1 MRSLIVILF
10 AFLSSPIVSSFAFG
24 QDFEKGLKLYDEG
37 DFEKA
42 ITEFELLI
50 ENDAS
55 DLAAWYNLGL
65 SYHRLKNSI
74 KAKWAFEKAHLIE
87 PGNEQITEQLEHEQK
102 ELNESKS
109 WTSPFSQFEI
119 MLLQIGEFLWSIFSI
134 ILALICS
141 LFILLMAKKKQHRSL
156 FGIISALS
164 FLLMATLIYFAH
176 TCQEIEN
183 RQYAIIK
190 TDIESNSN
198 IYLGERVLVK
208 SENASV
214 NAVEVILEDGSASK
228 IDLEDLILL

>member
-1 MRSLIVILF
+1 MRSLLVILF

-119 MLLQIGEFLWSIFSI
+119 ILLQIGEFLWSIFSI

>member
-24 QDFEKGLKLYDEG
+24 QDFEKGLRLYDEG

-42 ITEFELLI
+42 ITEFELLV

-55 DLAAWYNLGL
+55 DFAAWYNLGL
-65 SYHRLKNSI
+65 NYHRLKNTI
-74 KAKWAFEKAHLIE
+74 KAKWAFEKAHMIE
-87 PGNEQITEQLEHEQK
+87 PGNEQIIEQLEHEQK
-102 ELNESKS
+102 ELCESES

-119 MLLQIGEFLWSIFSI
+119 ILLQIGEFLWSVFSI

-141 LFILLMAKKKQHRSL
+141 LFLLLIAKKKQHRNL

-176 TCQEIEN
+176 TCQKIEN
-183 RQYAIIK
+183 RQFAIVK
-190 TDIESNSN
+190 TDIDSNSN
-198 IYLGERVLVK
+198 LYPGERVLVK
-208 SENASV
+208 SEDTTDKTI
-214 NAVEVILEDGSASK
+214 EVILEDGSESK

>member
-1 MRSLIVILF
+1 MRSLLVILF

-24 QDFEKGLKLYDEG
+24 QYFEKGLKLYDEG

-109 WTSPFSQFEI
+109 WISPFSQFEI

-134 ILALICS
+134 ILALICC

-198 IYLGERVLVK
+198 IYLGERVLLK
-208 SENASV
+208 SENATV

>member
-1 MRSLIVILF
+1 MRSLLVILF

>member
-24 QDFEKGLKLYDEG
+24 QDFETGLRLYDEG

-42 ITEFELLI
+42 ITEFELLV

-55 DLAAWYNLGL
+55 DFAAWYNLGL
-65 SYHRLKNSI
+65 NYHRLKNTI
-74 KAKWAFEKAHLIE
+74 KAKWAFEKAHMIE
-87 PGNEQITEQLEHEQK
+87 PGNEQIIEQLEHEQK
-102 ELNESKS
+102 ELNESES